1 MAAKPIYND
10 SQVTASLTNTGG
22 AVWHSSVITFNFPTS
37 ISSSAYESYGFSH
50 ATANQQSMTAYWMHA
65 WDDAI
70 GASIVRVA
78 DSTKANITVA
88 NSSAAGYAYSYY
100 PSHYGSAG
108 IYLNSAYG
116 DGSGTNNL
124 VNPTLGEWGAMS
136 IGHEIGHALGL
147 SHPGAYH
154 GGSPTY
160 ESNAAYMQDSQQ
172 YTIMSYFTAAKTG
185 SDWIASDNRAHY
197 AQTPM
202 MNDILAL
209 QSLYGV
215 DTATRATDTTYGF
228 HSTLAN
234 SVYDFS
240 VNTHPVLCL
249 YDAGG
254 GDTIDLSGYNSSSR
268 ISLIAGTFSDCDAMT
283 NNISIARNV
292 TIENAIGG
300 GGNDIVTGND
310 ANNIINGGSGADSM
324 SGGLGNDMYFVDNV
338 LDKVIEQ
345 LNQGTDSVSA
355 SISYALGANVENLT
369 LTGTAAINGTSNEL
383 NNILIG
389 NGAKNI
395 LNGGAGNDILI
406 GGGGLDKLTGGTG
419 ADIFK
424 FVGLSDSVVGAN
436 RDIITDFNMAQGDK
450 IDFSQMVASIKLPNS
465 QVFHWADSGFT
476 GHAGEV
482 CEKADVLMCDING
495 DAKADFEVQLV
506 GVTHIQHDLLIL

>member
-147 SHPGAYH
+147 SHPGAYN

-160 ESNAAYMQDSQQ
+160 EANAAYMQDSQQ

-228 HSTLAN
+228 HSTLAT
-234 SVYDFS
+234 SVYAFS

-249 YDAGG
+249 YAAGG

-310 ANNIINGGSGADSM
+310 ANNIISGGSGADTM

-345 LNQGTDSVSA
+345 LNQGTDTVSA

-389 NGAKNI
+389 NGANNI
-395 LNGGAGNDILI
+395 LDGRAGADTRSAGLGND
-406 GGGGLDKLTGGTG
+406 T
-419 ADIFK
+419 
-424 FVGLSDSVVGAN
+424 
-436 RDIITDFNMAQGDK
+436 
-450 IDFSQMVASIKLPNS
+450 
-465 QVFHWADSGFT
+465 
-476 GHAGEV
+476 
-482 CEKADVLMCDING
+482 
-495 DAKADFEVQLV
+495 
-506 GVTHIQHDLLIL
+506 